1 MNIIVFIVVFIA
13 GLYVGVLLSCLLI
26 NDKLNR
32 IDDDVLDRI
41 EQIEKREGEE
51 KDDDQERNS

>member
-13 GLYVGVLLSCLLI
+13 GLCVGVLLSCLLI
-26 NDKLNR
+26 SDKLNR

-41 EQIEKREGEE
+41 NQMERREGEE
-51 KDDDQERNS
+51 DSDQKRNP